1 MNNISKKVKEKIKQ
15 YSNEEYLDG
24 YIKNEFLSSEGNAN
38 IILKVEKKDEIFD
51 SKTVERQLNLRDDI
65 YNYIDAKSAML
76 RNSIKLQLKIVGIN
90 LNSTEKERLKHII
103 SEHYAIELYKIQKE
117 YNIYKVKVIKLLLIG
132 ILFLVCYAMT
142 FLITSNALFID
153 IFGFLFSFALW
164 EAFDTL
170 IFQMSEIKLERES
183 ITQKLIMDIDFELS
197 EK

>member
-170 IFQMSEIKLERES
+170 IFQISEIKLERES

>member
-1 MNNISKKVKEKIKQ
+1 M
-15 YSNEEYLDG
+15 
-24 YIKNEFLSSEGNAN
+24 SSEGNAN